1 MQKFY
6 DFIES
11 ISVAILAITV
21 LTLFVFR
28 IIVVDG
34 DSMMNTLSD
43 REKIVI
49 SNFMYS
55 AEKGDIVV
63 TDSSN
68 GYSKPLIKRVVAT
81 EGDTILIDYENG
93 EVYLNG
99 ALLDEDYIM
108 EPMNTQPMD
117 NLEVTVPQGYV
128 FLMGDNRN
136 NSYDSRA
143 EAIGVINE
151 NNLLG
156 EAVFRISP
164 ISKIGKVK

>member
-6 DFIES
+6 DLLES

-108 EPMNTQPMD
+108 EPMNPQPMD

-156 EAVFRISP
+156 KAVFRISP

>member
-34 DSMMNTLSD
+34 DSMLNTLSHQ
-43 REKIVI
+43 EKIVI
-49 SNFMYS
+49 SNFMYTP
-55 AEKGDIVV
+55 EKGDIVV
-63 TDSSN
+63 TDSNN
-68 GYSKPLIKRVVAT
+68 GYGKPLIKRIVAT
-81 EGDTILIDYENG
+81 EGDTILIDYTNG

-99 ALLDEDYIM
+99 ELLDEEYIM
-108 EPMNTQPMD
+108 EPMDTQPMD

-156 EAVFRISP
+156 KAVFRISP

>member
-6 DFIES
+6 YFIES

-108 EPMNTQPMD
+108 EPMNPQPMD

-156 EAVFRISP
+156 KAVFRISP

>member
-49 SNFMYS
+49 SNFMYT

-68 GYSKPLIKRVVAT
+68 GYGKPLIKRVVAT

-156 EAVFRISP
+156 KAVFRISP

>member
-28 IIVVDG
+28 IIIVDG

-49 SNFMYS
+49 SNFMYT

-68 GYSKPLIKRVVAT
+68 GYGKPLIKRVVAT

-156 EAVFRISP
+156 KAVFRISP

>member
-11 ISVAILAITV
+11 ISIAILAITV

-43 REKIVI
+43 KEKIVI
-49 SNFMYS
+49 SNFMYT

-68 GYSKPLIKRVVAT
+68 GYGKPLIKRVVAT

-156 EAVFRISP
+156 KAVFRISP

>member
-68 GYSKPLIKRVVAT
+68 GYGKPLIKRVVAT

-156 EAVFRISP
+156 KAVFRISP

>member
-11 ISVAILAITV
+11 ISVAIIAITV

-108 EPMNTQPMD
+108 EPMNPQPMD

-156 EAVFRISP
+156 KAVFRISP

>member
-49 SNFMYS
+49 SNFMYT

-68 GYSKPLIKRVVAT
+68 GYGKPLIKRVVAT

-99 ALLDEDYIM
+99 TLLDEDYIM

-156 EAVFRISP
+156 KAVFRISP

>member
-108 EPMNTQPMD
+108 EPMNPQPMD

-156 EAVFRISP
+156 KAVFRISP

>member
-68 GYSKPLIKRVVAT
+68 GYGKPLIKRVVAT

-99 ALLDEDYIM
+99 ALLDENYIM

-143 EAIGVINE
+143 DAIGVINE

-156 EAVFRISP
+156 KAVFRISP

>member
-49 SNFMYS
+49 SNFMYT

-68 GYSKPLIKRVVAT
+68 GYGKPLIKRVVAT

-99 ALLDEDYIM
+99 ALLDENYIM

-156 EAVFRISP
+156 KAVFRISP

>member
-49 SNFMYS
+49 SNFMYTP
-55 AEKGDIVV
+55 EKGDIVV

-68 GYSKPLIKRVVAT
+68 GYGKPLIKRVVAT

-143 EAIGVINE
+143 DAIGVINE

-156 EAVFRISP
+156 KAVFRISP

>member
-156 EAVFRISP
+156 KAVFRISP

>member
-81 EGDTILIDYENG
+81 DGDTILIDYENG

-108 EPMNTQPMD
+108 EPMNPQPMD

-156 EAVFRISP
+156 KAVFRISP

>member
-1 MQKFY
+1 MQKLY

-108 EPMNTQPMD
+108 EPMNPQPMD

-156 EAVFRISP
+156 KAVFRISP

>member
-6 DFIES
+6 DFTES

-49 SNFMYS
+49 SNFMYT

-68 GYSKPLIKRVVAT
+68 GYGKPLIKRVVAT

-156 EAVFRISP
+156 KAVFRISP

>member
-68 GYSKPLIKRVVAT
+68 GYGKPLIKRVVAT
-81 EGDTILIDYENG
+81 EGDTILIDSENG

-156 EAVFRISP
+156 KAVFRISP

>member
-68 GYSKPLIKRVVAT
+68 GYGKPLIKRVVAT

-156 EAVFRISP
+156 KAVFRISP
-164 ISKIGKVK
+164 IS

>member
-49 SNFMYS
+49 SNFMYTV
-55 AEKGDIVV
+55 EKGDIVV

-68 GYSKPLIKRVVAT
+68 GYGKPLIKRVVAT

-156 EAVFRISP
+156 KAVFRISP

>member
-68 GYSKPLIKRVVAT
+68 GYGKPLIKRVVAT

-117 NLEVTVPQGYV
+117 NIEVTVPQGYV

-156 EAVFRISP
+156 KAVFRISP

>member
-6 DFIES
+6 DFIDS

-108 EPMNTQPMD
+108 EPMNPQPMD

-156 EAVFRISP
+156 KAVFRISP

>member
-1 MQKFY
+1 
-6 DFIES
+6 
-11 ISVAILAITV
+11 
-21 LTLFVFR
+21 
-28 IIVVDG
+28 
-34 DSMMNTLSD
+34 
-43 REKIVI
+43 
-49 SNFMYS
+49 MYS

-68 GYSKPLIKRVVAT
+68 GYGKPLIKRVVAT
-81 EGDTILIDYENG
+81 EGDTILIDSENG

-156 EAVFRISP
+156 KAVFRISP

>member
-68 GYSKPLIKRVVAT
+68 GYGKPLIKRVVAT

-108 EPMNTQPMD
+108 EPMNPQPMD

-156 EAVFRISP
+156 KAVFRISP

>member
-43 REKIVI
+43 GEKIVI
-49 SNFMYS
+49 SNFMYT

-68 GYSKPLIKRVVAT
+68 GYGKPLIKRVVAT

-99 ALLDEDYIM
+99 ALLDENYIM

-156 EAVFRISP
+156 KAVFRISP

>member
-34 DSMMNTLSD
+34 DSMMNTLSHQD
-43 REKIVI
+43 KIVI
-49 SNFMYS
+49 SNFMYTP
-55 AEKGDIVV
+55 EKGDIVV

-68 GYSKPLIKRVVAT
+68 GYGKPLIKRVVAT

-156 EAVFRISP
+156 KAVFRISP

>member
-11 ISVAILAITV
+11 ISVAILAITL

-49 SNFMYS
+49 SNFMYT

-68 GYSKPLIKRVVAT
+68 GYGKPLIKRVVAT

-156 EAVFRISP
+156 KAVFRISP